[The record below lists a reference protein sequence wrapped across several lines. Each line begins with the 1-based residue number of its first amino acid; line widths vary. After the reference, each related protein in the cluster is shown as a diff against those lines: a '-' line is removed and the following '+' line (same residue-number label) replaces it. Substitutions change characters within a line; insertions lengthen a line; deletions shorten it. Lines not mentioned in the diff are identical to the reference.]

1 MVSIDNMPDVL
12 GIAILGMCF
21 CLLTISLFRWVT
33 NYYLISNI
41 REYLLFIFLVIAIA
55 LWSARPLLD
64 SFPVNLLAWKWIS
77 LLAMALFLSLYFL
90 TLRHNIEESY
100 SFRIPLMVIVI
111 TILLCLFGLQQSNWQ
126 EQWWIIIITII
137 AVAAILAFNISLIIH
152 LAKTEQSNFYK
163 YIAILLAGF
172 TVLISVD
179 NISSI
184 VPQINIMAICL
195 TGGLLFVV
203 SLGVYVMDQA
213 YMNATRELEQRFQ
226 LVQDKYEATV
236 ENIEDVV
243 ISLARTIDAKDR
255 YTEGHTERVSQ
266 YAAFLGERLGMTDKQ
281 LENLRI
287 GALIHDIGK
296 IGIDQNVLNKPGK
309 LTLEERQQIET
320 HPILGEEIC
329 SPLKSLQDVTC
340 IIRNHHERLDG
351 SGYPDGLQGDEIPLE
366 ARIVSIVDVFDA
378 LTTDR
383 SYRPAMSIEAA
394 LTIIRQEANE
404 GKLDA
409 SLAREFEIMLQD
421 MFLLVEET

>member
-1 MVSIDNMPDVL
+1 
-12 GIAILGMCF
+12 
-21 CLLTISLFRWVT
+21 
-33 NYYLISNI
+33 
-41 REYLLFIFLVIAIA
+41 
-55 LWSARPLLD
+55 
-64 SFPVNLLAWKWIS
+64 
-77 LLAMALFLSLYFL
+77 
-90 TLRHNIEESY
+90 
-100 SFRIPLMVIVI
+100 
-111 TILLCLFGLQQSNWQ
+111 
-126 EQWWIIIITII
+126 
-137 AVAAILAFNISLIIH
+137 
-152 LAKTEQSNFYK
+152 
-163 YIAILLAGF
+163 
-172 TVLISVD
+172 
-179 NISSI
+179 
-184 VPQINIMAICL
+184 
-195 TGGLLFVV
+195 
-203 SLGVYVMDQA
+203 
-213 YMNATRELEQRFQ
+213 
-226 LVQDKYEATV
+226 YEATV